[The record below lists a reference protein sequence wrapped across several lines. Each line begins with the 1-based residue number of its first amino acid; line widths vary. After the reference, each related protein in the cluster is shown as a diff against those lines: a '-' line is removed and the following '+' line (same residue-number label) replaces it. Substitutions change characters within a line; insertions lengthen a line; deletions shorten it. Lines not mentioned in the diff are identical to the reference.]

1 MRYCLF
7 ILFILLVVN
16 GCSQHQSLHNAIE
29 EYHVRVARVLD
40 VEAPEA
46 DFKADLGFAS
56 RQSYFS
62 EMPTVSLNVREFF
75 NIPNC
80 PLSSLIA
87 ERNTGLGKTH
97 LPSQRYLYEVEL
109 VSAITY
115 CLNNAEESAIK
126 QKLAEIL
133 TTKKTQLPVNYANLI
148 TTSEETWLAL
158 SQANGFISG
167 DSSDGLNPTLSALR
181 YLLNVSPVN
190 STSDVLSSEQLEDA
204 LQALKRSRLMARQ
217 WRSQQLIID
226 WFTQTNPW
234 LSEHV
239 DTITCQSP
247 ASEAQAKILR
257 NVFMLFFAE
266 QIQPIASQINHY
278 HFQLEPLL
286 EAFDE
291 HHILPQQWRDSVQKN
306 IRQHQEY
313 REVMREH
320 VIIWQGLFKRCGLSP
335 ARSS

>member
-7 ILFILLVVN
+7 ILFILLGVN

-29 EYHVRVARVLD
+29 EYHARLARVLD

-46 DFKADLGFAS
+46 DFNADLGFSS

-62 EMPTVSLNVREFF
+62 DMPTVSLNVREFF

-87 ERNTGLGKTH
+87 ERNTGLGKTQ
-97 LPSQRYLYEVEL
+97 LPSQRYVYEVEL

-133 TTKKTQLPVNYANLI
+133 ATKKTQLPINYANLI

-181 YLLNVSPVN
+181 YLLDVSPDN
-190 STSDVLSSEQLEDA
+190 S
-204 LQALKRSRLMARQ
+204 
-217 WRSQQLIID
+217 
-226 WFTQTNPW
+226 
-234 LSEHV
+234 
-239 DTITCQSP
+239 
-247 ASEAQAKILR
+247 
-257 NVFMLFFAE
+257 
-266 QIQPIASQINHY
+266 
-278 HFQLEPLL
+278 
-286 EAFDE
+286 
-291 HHILPQQWRDSVQKN
+291 
-306 IRQHQEY
+306 
-313 REVMREH
+313 
-320 VIIWQGLFKRCGLSP
+320 
-335 ARSS
+335 